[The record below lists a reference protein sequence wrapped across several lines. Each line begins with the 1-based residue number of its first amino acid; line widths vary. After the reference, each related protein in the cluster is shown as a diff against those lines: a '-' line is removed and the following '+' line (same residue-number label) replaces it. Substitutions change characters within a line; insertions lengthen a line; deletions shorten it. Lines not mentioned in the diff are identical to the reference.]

1 MREHFICSRMKKP
14 LPFVL
19 GGKSG
24 SCGCY
29 YGAAVFRRALLKI
42 NFIFVE
48 LRWMNIY
55 RGEVIQRSL
64 NLR

>member
-24 SCGCY
+24 SRGCY
-29 YGAAVFRRALLKI
+29 YGAA
-42 NFIFVE
+42 IFPEE
-48 LRWMNIY
+48 LY
-55 RGEVIQRSL
+55 
-64 NLR
+64 

>member
-24 SCGCY
+24 SRGCY
-29 YGAAVFRRALLKI
+29 YGAAVFPRS
-42 NFIFVE
+42 FIK
-48 LRWMNIY
+48 N
-55 RGEVIQRSL
+55 
-64 NLR
+64 